1 MSRTWWQAV
10 GAVVFALA
18 VVAGTVTV
26 TRAAMTSAPEPGSGS
41 GSASSAGAA
50 AGSGV
55 AGSPREDSADA
66 GFARDMAAHHQQAV
80 EMSFLVRDRT
90 KDADVRRLAYD
101 IANTQANQRGMMLG
115 WLDLWGLPKVASAEA
130 PVMGWTGD
138 AAHSEHASRQDGLM
152 PGMAT
157 RAQLKALGEASGRD
171 AEVRYLRLMIAHH
184 KGGVEMARGCVTL
197 CSVGVEK
204 ELAQG
209 MVDAQR
215 SEMELMEGMLR
226 ERGVE

>member
-26 TRAAMTSAPEPGSGS
+26 TRAAMTSSPAPVASAPSEGGPAVPGGP
-41 GSASSAGAA
+41 GG
-50 AGSGV
+50 
-55 AGSPREDSADA
+55 DSADA

-115 WLDLWGLPKVASAEA
+115 WLDLWGLPKTGTA
-130 PVMGWTGD
+130 PMAWLGG
-138 AAHSEHASRQDGLM
+138 SGHAGHARGPEGLM

-157 RAQLKALGEASGRD
+157 RARLAELRTASGRA
-171 AEVRYLRLMIAHH
+171 AEVRYLRLMTAHH
-184 KGGVEMARGCVTL
+184 RGGVEMARGCVRL
-197 CSVGVEK
+197 CSVRVEK

-209 MVDAQR
+209 MVDAQQA
-215 SEMELMEGMLR
+215 EVELMEGMLR
-226 ERGVE
+226 ERGQ

>member
-1 MSRTWWQAV
+1 MSRTWWQAI
-10 GAVVFALA
+10 GAVAFALA

-26 TRAAMTSAPEPGSGS
+26 TRAAMTSSPPAQAPAASDEGGPGVPG
-41 GSASSAGAA
+41 G
-50 AGSGV
+50 
-55 AGSPREDSADA
+55 PRGDSADA

-115 WLDLWGLPKVASAEA
+115 WLDLWGLPKTGIA
-130 PVMGWTGD
+130 PMAWMGGSGPSG
-138 AAHSEHASRQDGLM
+138 HSGHAQGPEGLM

-157 RAQLKALGEASGRD
+157 RAQLADLGKASGRD
-171 AEVRYLRLMIAHH
+171 AEVRYLRLMTAHH
-184 KGGVEMARGCVTL
+184 KGGVEMARGCVRL
-197 CSVGVEK
+197 CTVKVEK

-209 MVDAQR
+209 MVDAQQA
-215 SEMELMEGMLR
+215 EVELMEGMLR
-226 ERGVE
+226 ERGQ

>member
-1 MSRTWWQAV
+1 MGRFVSRTWWQAV

-26 TRAAMTSAPEPGSGS
+26 TRAAMTSAPEPGAGT
-41 GSASSAGAA
+41 ASEAGAA
-50 AGSGV
+50 AGPGV
-55 AGSPREDSADA
+55 AGGPRADSADA

-115 WLDLWGLPKVASAEA
+115 WLDLWGLPKVGSAEV
-130 PVMGWTGD
+130 PVMAWMGD
-138 AAHSEHASRQDGLM
+138 AAHSEHAAREDGLM

-157 RAQLKALGEASGRD
+157 RAQLKALGEASGRE
-171 AEVRYLRLMIAHH
+171 AEVQYLRLMVAHH
-184 KGGVEMARGCVTL
+184 KGGVEMARGCVKL

-209 MVDAQR
+209 MVNAQQ
-215 SEMELMEGMLR
+215 SELELMEELLR
-226 ERGVE
+226 ER